1 MINCFASKNSFWIDP
16 QGHIRPCARYKKKME
31 HVTEFVSFSDITNS
45 KKYIEIREELS
56 NDKFPLGCVR
66 CEDDEKKNLRSKR
79 QFYDRAGL
87 QEPHDFMID
96 ISMGNFCNLKCRMC
110 GPSNSSLWNSDYR
123 FLNKI
128 GLVNQANGLYA
139 DTGFDG
145 YQLSDDDID
154 KLILHIKNVKGKIY
168 LELKGGEPLI
178 MPQTK
183 TLVNRLIE
191 LPNAE
196 KITLL
201 IVTNGTVVPEWV
213 DSVQHKISKLQLI
226 VSVDGIG
233 EVYNYI
239 RGTNKFTFN
248 DCFKNIE
255 KFHAFKNIDLKFNVV
270 VQNLNIH
277 QMIEIHQLLTAFPKT
292 TINYITLSMP
302 SYLAVNVM
310 PSTAR
315 DKIYENFLKN
325 SAVFKNYETQMQ
337 HIYKLLLIEPLPE
350 TLEYFKKITV
360 ALDKKRKQ
368 DASAVLPHLFNR

>member
-1 MINCFASKNSFWIDP
+1 
-16 QGHIRPCARYKKKME
+16 
-31 HVTEFVSFSDITNS
+31 
-45 KKYIEIREELS
+45 
-56 NDKFPLGCVR
+56 
-66 CEDDEKKNLRSKR
+66 
-79 QFYDRAGL
+79 
-87 QEPHDFMID
+87 
-96 ISMGNFCNLKCRMC
+96 MC
-110 GPSNSSLWNSDYR
+110 GPSNSSLWNSDYK
-123 FLNKI
+123 FLTKI

-325 SAVFKNYETQMQ
+325 SSVFKNYETQMQ